1 MQKKNKTTMK
11 FDEYFNL
18 GAISKVFSFKGE
30 IVARF
35 DVEVPNLF
43 NNLNVIFIDEKGS
56 LVPYFIEKIEPQLNS
71 FVRIKFKGVDT
82 QEHAKKLLRCD
93 LYLPDNLL
101 PKLKED
107 EFYYHEIV
115 GFIAFDEDGKE
126 LGEIV
131 EVYDLPNNPVV
142 EILVEGKEVL
152 VPLSLMIE
160 LDKKNKKLHIEFPDG
175 LVDL

>member
-1 MQKKNKTTMK
+1 MK

-43 NNLNVIFIDEKGS
+43 DNLSAIFIEEKGN
-56 LVPYFIEKIEPQLNS
+56 LVPYFVEKAEPQLNN
-71 FVRIKFKGVDT
+71 FVRIKFKGIDT
-82 QEHAKKLLRCD
+82 QDQAKKLIKSQ

-101 PKLKED
+101 PKLGED
-107 EFYYHEIV
+107 EFYFHEIV
-115 GFIAFDEDGKE
+115 GFTAFDEEGKE
-126 LGEIV
+126 VGEIV
-131 EVYDLPNNPVV
+131 EIYDLPNNPVA
-142 EILVEGKEVL
+142 EILIQGKEVL
-152 VPLSLMIE
+152 VPLNLMIE
-160 LDKKNKKLHIEFPDG
+160 LDKKNQIIHIEIPDG